1 MAALHSAALLTVAR
15 PAAAATGLCIKPL
28 SSLHRPLTIRR
39 SPCCYPASFPCGTAS
54 SSPLGV
60 CEQRLVCVGRNLAK
74 VALVAVL
81 GFSLAL
87 GGINTAE
94 ARPEGVNRPEL
105 LPKYFTPV
113 IDIAGFLSA
122 GQEQRLK
129 KELLD
134 LEEVTGIK
142 LRVLAQNY
150 PDTPGLAIKDY
161 WQVDDNTIV
170 FVADHSFGN
179 FLNFN
184 VGAAV
189 DMNVPVSFW
198 THLAGIYGTTFYW
211 QEKGEDS
218 AIEAAVSAISSCL
231 RESPRPHTC
240 ANIQ

>member
-150 PDTPGLAIKDY
+150 PDTPG
-161 WQVDDNTIV
+161 
-170 FVADHSFGN
+170 N